1 MGHVESSVPSVAGPP
16 VGQFPAE
23 HVPATWQVLA
33 AQVTGVPTHTPALQV
48 SYSVQ
53 AFPSLQLPVFLA
65 GFEQSPVVVSQ
76 VPALWHWSGSGQ
88 VPATQVPVGGEQ
100 VAHPEH
106 ALPVFCQVPFASQV
120 CGWEP
125 LQRF

>member
-1 MGHVESSVPSVAGPP
+1 
-16 VGQFPAE
+16 
-23 HVPATWQVLA
+23 VLA
-33 AQVTGVPTHTPALQV
+33 AQVTGVPTHTPALQE

-53 AFPSLQLPVFLA
+53 AFPSLQLPLFFT

-76 VPALWHWSGSGQ
+76 VPALWHWSVGEH
-88 VPATQVPVGGEQ
+88 VPATQVPVVCEQ

-106 ALPVFCQVPFASQV
+106 AFPVFCQAPFASQV

-125 LQRF
+125 LQRFC